1 MIFAYRVD
9 AFIACGKNSPSYAES
24 KKLYK
29 SFQETNRKTPL
40 RMVNSP
46 FLELD
51 HVTSVLNECVDRLA
65 VSLQYFLQGIGLL
78 SAMPLRSTF
87 RSASISGNIR
97 KSNRS
102 QNFLI
107 S

>member
-1 MIFAYRVD
+1 M
-9 AFIACGKNSPSYAES
+9 IACGKNSTSYGES

-29 SFQETNRKTPL
+29 TFQEANRKTPL

-51 HVTSVLNECVDRLA
+51 HVTSVLSEAADRLA

-78 SAMPLRSTF
+78 SAMPLRTV
-87 RSASISGNIR
+87 RSSSVSS
-97 KSNRS
+97 K
-102 QNFLI
+102 
-107 S
+107 